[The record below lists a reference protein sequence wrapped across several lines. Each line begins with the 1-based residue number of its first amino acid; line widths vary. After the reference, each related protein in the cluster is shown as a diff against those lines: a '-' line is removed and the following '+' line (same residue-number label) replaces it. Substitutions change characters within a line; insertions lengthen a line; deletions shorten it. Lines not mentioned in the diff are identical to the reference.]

1 MGKWTRRGFITA
13 GVVGGGAMV
22 IGVALRPGYT
32 TPEAAK
38 LVAGEG
44 ESMISTWVKID
55 ADNHITAVVPHSE
68 MGQGAQTALAQMLAD
83 EMDASWEQVSF
94 IEAPAE
100 DVYANWAMA
109 KGFILGDIPIPK
121 LLVGTVD
128 GVFMQASNAMHLQ
141 ITGGSA
147 SIRTTGVYGMRV
159 AGAAARQMLMEAA
172 ALEWGVDTADINTVD
187 GMLIHAA
194 SGKRAPYAAFAAAAG
209 REKPPLSPTLKTP
222 DQFRIMGK
230 SKPRHDIP
238 SKVDGSAVFGID
250 ARVEGMHYATVTA
263 APVFGAKVASVDASA
278 ARSMPGF
285 IDVVNLDNAVA
296 VVATGYWQARQ
307 ALANVQVEW
316 TSTGNEDVDSAG
328 LFQAFQSDMDAA
340 AAAGETNADLQLGDT
355 ASIFDS
361 ADSIISRQ
369 YKVPYL
375 AHTCMEPMNAL
386 ARFENGQCQVWTGTQ
401 NPLGCRYDVAEA
413 LGMEVANVSIVQHT
427 MGGGFGRRA
436 KSDAAIQA
444 ARIARQVGLPVK
456 LIWSREED
464 VQQDHYR
471 PAVASNFRAVL
482 NNQGQPEAWEN
493 LYVDK
498 HEPAEAPHIPYAI
511 PNQQIHYV
519 DSPTHIPF
527 GAWRSV
533 DHSQHGFFVES
544 FIDELAHEARQDPY
558 QYRRDLLADHPR
570 HRNVLDVAAQQ
581 ANWQTPLGENRGRGI
596 ALQESF
602 GSLVAEVVEVTVIDG
617 KVSVDRVVVAVDPGF
632 AVSPDGLIAQMESGV
647 VFGLTAAL
655 YGEVSI
661 AKGRVQQTNFHDY
674 PMLRMN
680 ATPVIETHII
690 TSHEAWGGAGEPGT
704 PGIAP
709 ALTNAIFAATGN
721 RIRELPVSKYDF
733 TYEFREQRES

>member
-13 GVVGGGAMV
+13 GVVGSGAMV
-22 IGVALRPGYT
+22 IGVALRPGHT

-38 LVAGEG
+38 LMAGDTEA
-44 ESMISTWVKID
+44 MISTWVKID
-55 ADNHITAVVPHSE
+55 SDNHITAVIPHSE

-94 IEAPAE
+94 VEAPAE
-100 DVYANWAMA
+100 DVYANWAAA
-109 KGFILGDIPIPK
+109 KGFILGDTAVPK

-128 GVFMQASNAMHLQ
+128 GLFMQASKAMHLQ

-172 ALEWGVDTADINTVD
+172 AADWAVDIADITTID
-187 GMLIHAA
+187 GMLIHEA
-194 SGKRAPYAAFAAAAG
+194 SGKREPYATFAAAAG
-209 REKPPLSPTLKTP
+209 KEKPPLSPQLKTP
-222 DQFRIMGK
+222 DQFKIMGK
-230 SKPRHDIP
+230 NKPRHDIP
-238 SKVDGSAVFGID
+238 SKVDGSAMFGID
-250 ARVEGMHYATVTA
+250 ASVDGMHYASVKA
-263 APVFGAKVASVDASA
+263 APVFGAQVASVDATA

-285 IDVVNLDNAVA
+285 VDVVNLDDAIA
-296 VVATGYWQARQ
+296 VVATGYWQAKQ
-307 ALANVQVEW
+307 ALAAVQIEW
-316 TSTGNEDVDSAG
+316 TATGNEDVDSENVFKA
-328 LFQAFQSDMDAA
+328 FQADMETAD
-340 AAAGETNADLQLGDT
+340 AAGETNSDMQVGDT
-355 ASIFDS
+355 ASEFDG

-386 ARFENGQCQVWTGTQ
+386 ARFENGQCEIWTGTQ
-401 NPLGCRYDVAEA
+401 NPLGCRYDVAQA
-413 LGMEVANVSIVQHT
+413 LELDVENVSIVQHT
-427 MGGGFGRRA
+427 MGGGFGRRS

-444 ARIARQVGLPVK
+444 ARIARAVGLPVK

-464 VQQDHYR
+464 VQHDHYR
-471 PAVASNFRAVL
+471 PAVASNFRATL
-482 NNQGQPEAWEN
+482 NSAGQPQAWEN

-511 PNQQIHYV
+511 PHQKIHYV
-519 DSPTHIPF
+519 DSPTHVPF

-558 QYRRDLLADHPR
+558 QYRRNLLADHPR
-570 HRNVLDVAAQQ
+570 HRKVLDMAAEK
-581 ANWQTPLGENRGRGI
+581 ANWDTPLGENRGRGI
-596 ALQESF
+596 SLQESF

-617 KVSVDRVVVAVDPGF
+617 NVSVDRVVVAVDAGF
-632 AVSPDGLIAQMESGV
+632 AVSPDGLTAQMESGV
-647 VFGLTAAL
+647 VYGLTAAL

-661 AKGRVQQTNFHDY
+661 DEGRVKQTNFNDY
-674 PMLRMN
+674 PMLRMSES
-680 ATPVIETHII
+680 PVIETHII
-690 TSHEAWGGAGEPGT
+690 NSHETWGGAGEPGT

-709 ALTNAIFAATGN
+709 ALTNAIFAASGN

>member
-22 IGVALRPGYT
+22 IGVALRPGHD

-44 ESMISTWVKID
+44 ESMISAWVKID

-94 IEAPAE
+94 VEAPAE
-100 DVYANWAMA
+100 DLYANWAMA
-109 KGFILGDIPIPK
+109 KGYLLNGIQIPK
-121 LLVGTVD
+121 PLVGTVD
-128 GVFMQASNAMHLQ
+128 GIFMQASNAMHLQ

-147 SIRTTGVYGMRV
+147 SVRTTGVYGMRV

-172 ALEWGVDTADINTVD
+172 ALEWGVDTADIRTVD
-187 GMLIHAA
+187 GMLIHEA
-194 SGKRAPYAAFAAAAG
+194 SGQRAPFAAFAAAAG

-250 ARVEGMHYATVTA
+250 ASVEGMHYATVTA
-263 APVFGAKVASVDASA
+263 APVFGAKVASVDATA
-278 ARSMPGF
+278 ARLMPGF
-285 IDVVNLDNAVA
+285 VDLVQLEDAVA

-307 ALANVQVEW
+307 ALAAVQIEW
-316 TSTGNEDVDSAG
+316 TSTGNEDMDSDG

-340 AAAGETNADLQLGDT
+340 EAAGTTNADLQVGDT
-355 ASIFDS
+355 ASVFGN
-361 ADSIISRQ
+361 ADSIINRQ

-386 ARFENGQCQVWTGTQ
+386 ARFENGQCEVWTGTQ
-401 NPLGCRYDVAEA
+401 DPLGCRYDVAAA
-413 LGMEVANVSIVQHT
+413 LDMDVANVSIVQHT
-427 MGGGFGRRA
+427 MGGGFGRRS

-444 ARIARQVGLPVK
+444 ALIARQAGLPVK

-464 VQQDHYR
+464 VQHDHYR

-482 NNQGQPEAWEN
+482 NAQGQPEAWEN

-527 GAWRSV
+527 GSWRSV

-570 HRNVLDVAAQQ
+570 HRNVLDVAARK

-617 KVSVDRVVVAVDPGF
+617 KVSVDRVVIAVDPGF

-661 AKGRVQQTNFHDY
+661 AQGRVQQTNFADY

-680 ATPVIETHII
+680 AAPVIETHII
-690 TSHEAWGGAGEPGT
+690 NSHEAWGGAGEPST

-709 ALTNAIFAATGN
+709 ALTNAIFAASGN

-733 TYEFREQRES
+733 TYEFREQSES